1 MSPTGPCVFCRI
13 IAGQAPGNF
22 VVRDE
27 AVVAI
32 VDLRQVAEGHVLV
45 MPKAHIERID
55 DLDEGTAAKL
65 AWSTVRVSR
74 AVRRA
79 YAPDG
84 INVWQSNGE
93 AAGQE
98 VPHVHIHIFPR
109 LAGDGLMR
117 VYPGVPPERYDAS
130 SEVLARVAK
139 RVSEAL
145 A

>member
-1 MSPTGPCVFCRI
+1 MTPTGPCVFCRI

-22 VVRDE
+22 VFRDD

-32 VDLRQVAEGHVLV
+32 VLLRQVTEGHVLV
-45 MPKAHIERID
+45 MPTAHVETID
-55 DLDEGTAAKL
+55 DLDKATVAKL
-65 AWSTVRVSR
+65 AWATVRVSR

-79 YAPDG
+79 YNPDG

-98 VPHVHIHIFPR
+98 VPHVHIHVFPR

-117 VYPGVPPERYDAS
+117 VYPGVPLERYNAD
-130 SEVLARVAK
+130 SEVLARVAQ
-139 RVSEAL
+139 RVSQSL
-145 A
+145 V

>member
-1 MSPTGPCVFCRI
+1 VSTTGPCTFCRI

-22 VVRDE
+22 VFRDD

-32 VDLRQVAEGHVLV
+32 VDLRQVTEGHVLV
-45 MPKAHIERID
+45 IPTAHFETMD
-55 DLDEGTAAKL
+55 DLDEATAAKL

-84 INVWQSNGE
+84 INVWSSNGK

-98 VPHVHIHIFPR
+98 VPHVHIHVLPR
-109 LAGDGLMR
+109 LVGDGLMR
-117 VYPGVPPERYDAS
+117 VYPGEPLERYNAD
-130 SEVLARVAK
+130 SEVLARVAQL
-139 RVSEAL
+139 VSKAL
-145 A
+145 V

>member
-1 MSPTGPCVFCRI
+1 VSPTSTCTFCRI
-13 IAGQAPGNF
+13 VAGQAPGNF
-22 VVRDE
+22 VFRDD

-32 VDLRQVAEGHVLV
+32 VDLRQVTEGHVLV
-45 MPKAHIERID
+45 MPTAHVETID
-55 DLDEGTAAKL
+55 DLDEATAAKL

-84 INVWQSNGE
+84 INVWSSNGK

-98 VPHVHIHIFPR
+98 VPHVHIHVLPR

-117 VYPGVPPERYDAS
+117 VYPAEPLERYNAD
-130 SEVLARVAK
+130 SEVLARVAQ
-139 RVSEAL
+139 RVSQAL
-145 A
+145 V